1 MGVKELLVQLR
12 GLPLILKPVQADL
25 GLLGAGLVHG
35 YFAGHD
41 ADRCGLNGICL
52 IAAGSFLEDWNIRGV
67 ERYQCMVQANIGGG
81 QDGTSDDRDGPV
93 RHNGRLT
100 RSGVCGG
107 TEAQGGNGGDH
118 FRHLGL
124 FTQVR
129 QPITLMAQN
138 SSADAGQINMI
149 EVHDLTKKFGTFT
162 AVSGLNFHVGSGQIV
177 GFIGPN
183 GAGKTTTMRILTGFL
198 PATEGR
204 AAIAG
209 HDVFEDPMAV
219 RRSIGYLPETP
230 PLYMDLTVGQYL
242 GFIAEIRE
250 VPRSDRLHR
259 IGDAMGRLGLEGW
272 EDRILGSLSKGYRQR
287 VGLAQAILHDPKV
300 LILDE
305 PTSGL
310 DPQQL
315 VGIRRFI
322 KGLAEDRTVILS
334 THILSE
340 VEALAD
346 RAIVI
351 DGGKIVAD
359 GTLDELRSQ
368 VGEGLRYRVEL
379 AGSESTAIATSVGAL
394 SPVTLVEP
402 LGEAEGAH
410 AFTVRAS
417 TDPRTAIA
425 RLATENGWEVRAM
438 ELHAPDLEE
447 AFLQLVGAEA

>member
-1 MGVKELLVQLR
+1 
-12 GLPLILKPVQADL
+12 
-25 GLLGAGLVHG
+25 
-35 YFAGHD
+35 
-41 ADRCGLNGICL
+41 
-52 IAAGSFLEDWNIRGV
+52 
-67 ERYQCMVQANIGGG
+67 
-81 QDGTSDDRDGPV
+81 
-93 RHNGRLT
+93 
-100 RSGVCGG
+100 
-107 TEAQGGNGGDH
+107 
-118 FRHLGL
+118 
-124 FTQVR
+124 
-129 QPITLMAQN
+129 
-138 SSADAGQINMI
+138 MI

-162 AVSGLNFHVGSGQIV
+162 AVSGLNFRVGSGQIV

-183 GAGKTTTMRILTGFL
+183 GAGKTTTMRILAGFM

-204 AAIAG
+204 AIIAG

-250 VPRSDRLHR
+250 VPRRDRLHR

-272 EDRILGSLSKGYRQR
+272 EHRILGSLSKGYRQR

-322 KGLAEDRTVILS
+322 QGLAEDRTVILS

-351 DGGKIVAD
+351 DGGKIIAD
-359 GTLDELRSQ
+359 GTLDELRNQ

-379 AGSESTAIATSVGAL
+379 AGSDPTTIATSMGAL
-394 SPVTLVEP
+394 GPVTLVEP
-402 LGEAEGAH
+402 LGEEGGAH
-410 AFTVRAS
+410 AFTVRAT
-417 TDPRTAIA
+417 TDPRTDIA
-425 RLATENGWEVRAM
+425 RLATESGWEVRAM